1 MTRSAVVSRYL
12 QTWKKYKREFI
23 DIARRLCER
32 GNTDEEIATI
42 LGMSGRTL
50 HSWKLQHEE
59 FASALKRS
67 KAEVNELVEASL
79 FTRAADFER
88 EVEKVFRNGKRLKFR
103 EYYPPNLGAI
113 RLWLQNP
120 DARGVPETLM

>member
-12 QTWKKYKREFI
+12 QTGRSTS
-23 DIARRLCER
+23 ALCER

-42 LGMSGRTL
+42 LGVSGRTL

-88 EVEKVFRNGKRLKFR
+88 EVEKVFRNGKRLKFGSTI
-103 EYYPPNLGAI
+103 L
-113 RLWLQNP
+113 LTS
-120 DARGVPETLM
+120 ARYGSGCRTRMPEVYRRP